1 MAVETESV
9 VVSNRKIQSVYFKLE
24 IRCPPIA
31 QHIEPGQ
38 FVMLRVAQTSPFL
51 LRRPFSVYRTLSTR
65 HPDGSRKDRLVI
77 IYKKVGKG
85 TEKMTALEAGETVD
99 LIGPLGNGFRLPPL
113 PSSASVVLI
122 GGGVGIVSLYS
133 LGETLKAGHL
143 SVFVGGRTR
152 QDVLCVKDFARLE
165 ATVFTATEDGS
176 LGFKGT
182 VIDLFRSEKR
192 KFEGDGVCY
201 VYACGPM
208 AMLKELS
215 KAVRS
220 KRFISQGS
228 LETRMACGFGA
239 CYGCVVKT
247 RNPETPYLRVCKEG
261 PVFDLSEIV
270 WE

>member
-1 MAVETESV
+1 MAIETEAI
-9 VVSNRKIQSVYFKLE
+9 VVSNRKIQSVYFRLE
-24 IRCPPIA
+24 IRCPPIV
-31 QHIEPGQ
+31 QRIEPGQ
-38 FVMLRVAQTSPFL
+38 FVMLRVAQTSSFL
-51 LRRPFSVYRTLSTR
+51 LRRPFSVYRTLSAR
-65 HPDGSRKDRLVI
+65 HPGGSRKGRLVL

-85 TEKMTALEAGETVD
+85 TEKMTALKEGETVD
-99 LIGPLGNGFRLPPL
+99 VIGPLGNGFLLPPL
-113 PSSASVVLI
+113 PSSANIVLI

-133 LGETLKAGHL
+133 LAETLKAGNL
-143 SVFVGGRTR
+143 SVFVGGKTK
-152 QDVLCVKDFARLE
+152 QDVLCVKDFRKLK

-192 KFEGDGVCY
+192 KFKGNGVCH

-215 KAVRS
+215 KTVRS
-220 KRFISQGS
+220 KRFISQAS

-247 RNPETPYLRVCKEG
+247 RDPETPYLRVCKEG
-261 PVFDLSEIV
+261 PVFDLRKIV